1 MAVISDIS
9 LWQLFKHLSQWL
21 GNLSR
26 AKQQRQRESIEALRA
41 VIVAARHTQ
50 AYLRQLDDTGR
61 QAHATEAKLA
71 ALWTE
76 LGFRLSDLGL
86 AKLAKRCDIRG
97 RYWANPDTLDKDFL
111 KRADIGLE
119 RMEQMALQLLA
130 EIEPARNRS
139 RKTGPKNR

>member
-1 MAVISDIS
+1 MVLVSETS

-41 VIVAARHTQ
+41 VVVAARHTQ
-50 AYLRQLDDTGR
+50 AYLRQLDDTG
-61 QAHATEAKLA
+61 QQDHATEAKLA
-71 ALWTE
+71 SLWTE
-76 LGFRLSDLGL
+76 LGFRLGDLGL
-86 AKLAKRCDIRG
+86 SKLAKRCDIRG

-130 EIEPARNRS
+130 EIEPARNHS
-139 RKTGPKNR
+139 RKTGK

>member
-1 MAVISDIS
+1 MISDAS
-9 LWQLFKHLSQWL
+9 LWQLFRHLSQWL

-41 VIVAARHTQ
+41 VVVAARHTQ
-50 AYLRQLDDTGR
+50 AYLRQLDDTG
-61 QAHATEAKLA
+61 QQNHATEAQLA

-86 AKLAKRCDIRG
+86 SKLAKRCDIRG

-130 EIEPARNRS
+130 ENEPAHNRS
-139 RKTGPKNR
+139 RKPDK

>member
-1 MAVISDIS
+1 MISDGS
-9 LWQLFKHLSQWL
+9 LWQLFRHLSQWI

-41 VIVAARHTQ
+41 VVVAARHTQ
-50 AYLRQLDDTGR
+50 AYLRQLDDTG
-61 QAHATEAKLA
+61 QQNHATEAQLA

-86 AKLAKRCDIRG
+86 SKLAKRCDIRG
-97 RYWANPDTLDKDFL
+97 RYWANPDALDKDFL

-130 EIEPARNRS
+130 EIEPAHNRS
-139 RKTGPKNR
+139 RKPDK